1 MFKFT
6 LDQLMTTL
14 PENLQ
19 VTFLYLRAHVTTLE
33 RRIQGRGRDAES
45 GVTLSYL
52 ESLDQRHHHWLRK
65 VNADGFHQVYELNAN
80 LAASDVFERVCQLDI
95 PDLRVDQPG
104 VIPEGDLTATSLA
117 PPPSNLAMAAT
128 ETAIAA
134 ARAAVALTAAAS
146 LSFLGDQLFTGPAT
160 DVVNMGEASIP
171 SPPPSPPHD
180 EFEEDGSAS
189 LLTRLISV
197 RVDYPRP
204 LDMPMA
210 KVVVPN
216 DLTVAQFVV
225 RVQALLQDY
234 TGERVATHAAL
245 QLWQMKLASDTM
257 TPLLFPPTPAGTP
270 AHRRSWDPDKPISA
284 TGITHHSVVTV
295 SRIAQDSAPLITVFV
310 SCPNQA
316 RAGTPMA
323 KIEVPAHLTVR
334 QFAEAVQSTVFQ
346 GDLRWWPHPDLAT
359 WQIRVMP
366 GNTVVEDAQSTLLCP
381 PAAPSSTHLRPGGYG
396 SISAAGVVHH
406 SVVAISR
413 RALPTAYYGIRCATG
428 FSAVFSTWEG
438 ARPFIEGHHVS
449 HGKFKTQHHATVFAS
464 YCVNLR
470 TSPDAYYPRYVPAI
484 VLDAPPADYRGR
496 CAVPPPLDTFTEAIM
511 TPYLAS
517 HGVRDASQPDTQT
530 RSTYQPASRL
540 AQPDGAHRTAV
551 ELNPAKT
558 GRQQG
563 ARCAEDLEALAP
575 GCVSRTDHAAARVP
589 SSQFHISPPEL
600 PLEVAKGCEPA
611 AI

>member
-1 MFKFT
+1 MKLLTVEGSIGTGKSTLLLRLKDRLAHDPSVVFVDERVSDWVHHGFLQRVYSEPAVRLAFQQMALTCLVCDLRRALSSTPAPRLIVMERSPFGNYQVFAKANLDGADLKMFKFT

-14 PENLQ
+14 PDNLK

-45 GVTLSYL
+45 GVTLPYL

-104 VIPEGDLTATSLA
+104 VIPEGGLTATSRA
-117 PPPSNLAMAAT
+117 PPPSTLAMAAT

-134 ARAAVALTAAAS
+134 AASAVALAAAAS

-160 DVVNMGEASIP
+160 DAVNMGEASIP
-171 SPPPSPPHD
+171 SPPPSPPRD

-189 LLTRLISV
+189 LPTRLISV

-210 KVVVPN
+210 KVVVPT

-234 TGERVATHAAL
+234 TGERVATHAVL
-245 QLWQMKLASDTM
+245 PLWQMKLASDTM

-270 AHRRSWDPDKPISA
+270 AHRRSWDPDKPINA
-284 TGITHHSVVTV
+284 TGIKHHSVVTV
-295 SRIAQDSAPLITVFV
+295 SRIAQDSASLITVFV

-396 SISAAGVVHH
+396 G
-406 SVVAISR
+406 
-413 RALPTAYYGIRCATG
+413 TC
-428 FSAVFSTWEG
+428 W
-438 ARPFIEGHHVS
+438 
-449 HGKFKTQHHATVFAS
+449 
-464 YCVNLR
+464 
-470 TSPDAYYPRYVPAI
+470 
-484 VLDAPPADYRGR
+484 
-496 CAVPPPLDTFTEAIM
+496 
-511 TPYLAS
+511 
-517 HGVRDASQPDTQT
+517 
-530 RSTYQPASRL
+530 
-540 AQPDGAHRTAV
+540 
-551 ELNPAKT
+551 
-558 GRQQG
+558 
-563 ARCAEDLEALAP
+563 
-575 GCVSRTDHAAARVP
+575 
-589 SSQFHISPPEL
+589 
-600 PLEVAKGCEPA
+600 
-611 AI
+611 